1 MLMLPVSWEK
11 ARMSKK
17 NSQGSRRPQRSAS
30 PRTRQAQALATQT
43 TKART
48 TPPETSAAKPARPS
62 AKTAAADSAGGSP
75 LFREAEIFFGRD
87 ICGDLESAK
96 MREWLVTNG
105 IGGYASGTVAGSAT
119 RRYHGLLMAAL
130 QPPVGRTQLV
140 SGVDENVQCGS
151 QWFALSTHRWSS
163 GNVDPQGYR
172 LLQSFHLEGTT
183 PVWTYALADALLEK
197 RVWMRQGENTT
208 YVQYS
213 MVCGRRP
220 LSLKLK
226 VLVNYRDFHSLTHAG
241 DWRMSIEQV
250 DGGVAITAF
259 DGARVFY
266 LKSTGG
272 TCEPRAEW
280 YRDYFLPAEQERGL
294 DDHEDNLFAA
304 LFRAELNAGQSVTLV
319 LSTEANTLRDVET
332 ARAEQANHDAK
343 IFKSWQ
349 EANSGADAASGSDE
363 LSLEDAPAWVWQL
376 VLAADQF
383 IVKRTLPAA
392 SGASADAEET
402 DGRTVIAGYHWF
414 ADWGRDT
421 MIALP
426 GLTLTT
432 GRTDVAR
439 KILLAFARYVDGGML
454 PNNFPDAAGQPQY
467 NTVDAAMWYFE
478 AVRLY
483 FAATQDAATLQKLF
497 PVLASIVEA
506 HVAGTRYNIHVDPA
520 DGLIYSG
527 GPGVQLTWM
536 DAKVGDW
543 VVTPRTGKAV
553 EINAL
558 WINALESMT
567 HFCSVLVKPSGIYDQ
582 LKAQATESF
591 AKFWN
596 ASRNCCYDVI
606 DAPGTGADG
615 SLRPN
620 QIFAVSLPV
629 SPLSAEQQKSVVDAC
644 AQQLLTSHG
653 LRSLAPGEPG
663 YEGHYGGGPLSR
675 DGAYHQGTVWGWL
688 LGPYVLAHLRVY
700 GDRAAALRSLDSLGR
715 QIYTYGLGT
724 VGEIFDGDA
733 PFAPCG
739 CIAQAWSV
747 SELLRV
753 WHAAATYRGASRGAG
768 A

>member
-1 MLMLPVSWEK
+1 
-11 ARMSKK
+11 MSKDT
-17 NSQGSRRPQRSAS
+17 SQGSRRPGPSQPS
-30 PRTRQAQALATQT
+30 PGARRAQPNSSQPGAPQVTPA
-43 TKART
+43 KAA
-48 TPPETSAAKPARPS
+48 PAGAAKNAPPI
-62 AKTAAADSAGGSP
+62 P
-75 LFREAEIFFGRD
+75 EPVILFGRD
-87 ICGDLESAK
+87 ICCDLDSAK
-96 MREWLVTNG
+96 AREWLLTNG
-105 IGGYASGTVAGSAT
+105 IGGYASGTVAGNAT

-140 SGVDENVQCGS
+140 AGVDEIAQYGGET
-151 QWFALSTHRWSS
+151 FALSTHRWSS
-163 GNVDPQGYR
+163 GTVDPQGFR

-208 YVQYS
+208 YVQYT
-213 MVCGRRP
+213 MVRGSRA
-220 LSLKLK
+220 LSLELK
-226 VLVNYRDFHSLTHAG
+226 ALVNYRDFHSMTHAG
-241 DWRMSIEQV
+241 DWRMSIAPV
-250 DGGVAITAF
+250 KGGVAITAF
-259 DGARVFY
+259 DGARTFY
-266 LKSTGG
+266 LKSTSGS
-272 TCEPRAEW
+272 CEPRAEW
-280 YRDYFLPAEQERGL
+280 YRGYFFPAEQERGL
-294 DDHEDNLFAA
+294 DDSEDNLFAA
-304 LFRAELNAGQSVTLV
+304 LFRAELRVSESVTLV
-319 LSTEANTLRDVET
+319 LSTEENALLDVET
-332 ARAEQANHDAK
+332 TRAEQANHDVK
-343 IFKSWQ
+343 IFQAWQ
-349 EANSGADAASGSDE
+349 QANSPTDAGKDSE
-363 LSLEDAPAWVWQL
+363 EVSLEDAPAWVWQL

-383 IVKRTLPAA
+383 IVKRALPPVRGEA
-392 SGASADAEET
+392 ADADET

-439 KILLAFARYVDGGML
+439 RILLAFARYVDGGML

-483 FAATQDAATLQKLF
+483 FAVTQDAATLQKLF

-520 DGLIYSG
+520 DGLIYAG

-558 WINALESMT
+558 WINALESMMQ
-567 HFCSVLVKPSGIYDQ
+567 FSRVLVKPFEIYEK
-582 LKAQATESF
+582 LKAQATASF

-596 ASRNCCYDVI
+596 ASRGCCYDVI
-606 DAPGTGADG
+606 DAPGIGADA

-629 SPLSAEQQKSVVDAC
+629 SPLSGEQQKSVVDVC
-644 AQQLLTSHG
+644 AQKLLTSHG
-653 LRSLAPGEPG
+653 LRSLAPGESG
-663 YEGHYGGGPLSR
+663 YQGHYGGSPLAR

-688 LGPYVLAHLRVY
+688 MGPYVLAHLRVY
-700 GDRAAALRSLDSLGR
+700 GDRDAALRTLDPLGR

-724 VGEIFDGDA
+724 IGEIFDGDA
-733 PFAPCG
+733 PCTPCG

-747 SELLRV
+747 SEVLRV
-753 WHAAATYRGASRGAG
+753 WHAAANYRGASRSVGKQPAQSQK
-768 A
+768 AQAK